1 MKVRFRQTGGLAWTA
16 PLGCECDSEAMGA
29 REGRRLRELVAA
41 AGIAGSVERLSREAR
56 DVERYEIT
64 VSDGPATHRLV
75 CDTASVAPELTPL
88 LEYLR
93 VRARPETGAPRD
105 GRA

>member
-1 MKVRFRQTGGLAWTA
+1 VRQRG
-16 PLGCECDSEAMGA
+16 DGA
-29 REGRRLRELVAA
+29 REGRRLLRAHAA
-41 AGIAGSVERLSREAR
+41 AGIAGSGALSREAR

-75 CDTASVAPELTPL
+75 CDTASVAPELAPL
-88 LEYLR
+88 LEYLQR
-93 VRARPETGAPRD
+93 PRAPETGAPRD

>member
-1 MKVRFRQTGGLAWTA
+1 MKVRFVQSGGLAWTA
-16 PLGCECDSEAMGA
+16 PLGCECDSDAMGA
-29 REGRRLRELVAA
+29 HEARRLRELVAA
-41 AGIAGSVERLSREAR
+41 AGIVGSEERLSREAR

-75 CDTASVAPELTPL
+75 CDTASVSPELAPL

-93 VRARPETGAPRD
+93 GRARPETGAKRG